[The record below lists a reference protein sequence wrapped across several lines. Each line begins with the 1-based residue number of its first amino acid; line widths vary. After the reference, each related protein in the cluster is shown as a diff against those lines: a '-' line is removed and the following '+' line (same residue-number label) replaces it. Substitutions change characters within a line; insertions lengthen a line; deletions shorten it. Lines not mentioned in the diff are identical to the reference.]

1 MISHE
6 VCNHEPLYRNFASV
20 TTCRAGPL
28 NEANEEREKGER
40 KGKRRGKEE
49 ERRGKE
55 REGKGGGC
63 DSVHTWIWLVEA
75 VGLDLILYEFL
86 SCSQQLLFQL
96 YCLDTHEGR
105 DGEKREEDRK
115 RGRGGEDPEGDV
127 DQ

>member
-1 MISHE
+1 MR
-6 VCNHEPLYRNFASV
+6 LMKRG
-20 TTCRAGPL
+20 RKGRGKGK
-28 NEANEEREKGER
+28 EEEKKRKGE
-40 KGKRRGKEE
+40 GRRGKERGKERKGEREGE

>member
-55 REGKGGGC
+55 REG
-63 DSVHTWIWLVEA
+63 
-75 VGLDLILYEFL
+75 
-86 SCSQQLLFQL
+86 
-96 YCLDTHEGR
+96 EG
-105 DGEKREEDRK
+105 K
-115 RGRGGEDPEGDV
+115 RGKEKEEGV
-127 DQ
+127 TVCIPGYGWLRLSVWT

>member
-20 TTCRAGPL
+20 TTCRAGSL

-115 RGRGGEDPEGDV
+115 GGRGGEDPEGDV